1 MVNLRKLFFVA
12 AAAFA
17 LNAGAQSGW
26 PDKPVRI
33 MVPFAPGGQTDIIG
47 RILAER
53 FTQLW
58 GKSVLVEN
66 KIGASGSIGTEVV
79 AKSPPD
85 GYMLQVAAINT
96 HGANP
101 ALFGSKLPYDPVKDF
116 TPIIWVNSSI
126 NVLVVNPNSPF
137 KNLRELI
144 DYAKANPGKLTFG
157 TAGSGSS
164 MHLFMEVLKMMTAT
178 DITHVP
184 YKGSG
189 PAGQD
194 VMGNQITMVFDSM
207 PGAWPFVQSGRFRA
221 LAVSSGKRAPNAPDV
236 PTVAEAGVP
245 GYDYVS
251 WLGLVGPAGM
261 PRDLVMRINAD
272 TNRLLQTTEVK
283 DRFDKL
289 GTVPVGGTP
298 EEFGAYIRTQV
309 ATWHKVVRASG
320 AKVE

>member
-1 MVNLRKLFFVA
+1 
-12 AAAFA
+12 
-17 LNAGAQSGW
+17 
-26 PDKPVRI
+26 VR
-33 MVPFAPGGQTDIIG
+33 
-47 RILAER
+47 
-53 FTQLW
+53 
-58 GKSVLVEN
+58 
-66 KIGASGSIGTEVV
+66 
-79 AKSPPD
+79 
-85 GYMLQVAAINT
+85 
-96 HGANP
+96 
-101 ALFGSKLPYDPVKDF
+101 DF

-137 KNLRELI
+137 RNLKELL

-164 MHLFMEVLKMMTAT
+164 MHLFMEVLKMMTGT

-207 PGAWPFVQSGRFRA
+207 PGAWPFVQSGRFKA

-251 WLGLVGPAGM
+251 WLGVVGPAGM
-261 PRDLVMRINAD
+261 PRDLVMKINAD
-272 TNRLLQTTEVK
+272 TNRILQTPEVRE
-283 DRFDKL
+283 RFDKL

-298 EEFGAYIRTQV
+298 EEFGTYIRNQV
-309 ATWHKVVRASG
+309 ATWHKVVKASG

>member
-1 MVNLRKLFFVA
+1 MVIFRRVLFLA

-17 LNAGAQSGW
+17 MNAGAQSGW
-26 PDKPVRI
+26 PEKPVRI

-53 FTQLW
+53 YTQLW

-66 KIGASGSIGTEVV
+66 RIGASGSIGTDVV

-85 GYMLQVAAINT
+85 GYMLQIAAINT

-137 KNLRELI
+137 RNLRELL

-207 PGAWPFVQSGRFRA
+207 PGAWPFVQSGRFKA

-236 PTVAEAGVP
+236 PTVAENGVP

-261 PRDLVMRINAD
+261 PRDLVARINAD
-272 TNRLLQTTEVK
+272 TNRLLQTAEVK

-298 EEFGAYIRTQV
+298 EEFGAYIRNQV

>member
-1 MVNLRKLFFVA
+1 MVNLRKLVFVA

-272 TNRLLQTTEVK
+272 TNRLLQTAEVK